1 MRKKTVLAGAERHNA
16 RWSSWGYEYNV
27 QQRVG
32 LAAACA
38 ALAAFAASA
47 DVVHFVNGDRLTGS
61 LASAPA
67 GAIAINVPHVGVV
80 VVPAEQVARV
90 EQDAPARTGSE
101 ERVAVWDV
109 RSDMSLVVAS
119 GNTRTQDMHL
129 TLAAERTGVVF
140 DNVFD
145 LAARRA
151 NARAGA
157 EGPVTL
163 TKDQI
168 DIAYDLRWK
177 YDEAWY
183 AAVNLDFFRDPIKDI
198 YERYTAGVGLGHTLW
213 DGQHSTLK
221 TDIGVSQVFEKKAGA
236 ARVMRSDDP
245 ALRWSL
251 TFKHWLK
258 PDLLEIFHHN
268 EVLHI
273 LAAEQGTVWDS
284 DTGVRFHLNSRWH
297 AGLRLD
303 LQHETEPAAGRAR
316 TDASY
321 AIDLGVEI

>member
-1 MRKKTVLAGAERHNA
+1 MER
-16 RWSSWGYEYNV
+16 V
-27 QQRVG
+27 RVV
-32 LAAACA
+32 AVCA
-38 ALAAFAASA
+38 ALAALAASA

-61 LASAPA
+61 LTSAPP
-67 GAIAINVPHVGVV
+67 GAVAIDVPHVGVV
-80 VVPAEQVARV
+80 VVPTAQVARV
-90 EQDAPARTGSE
+90 EQDAPVPAGPEQSAPTWE
-101 ERVAVWDV
+101 V
-109 RSDMSLVVAS
+109 RSALSLVAAS

-129 TLAAERTGVVF
+129 TVAAERTGVVF
-140 DNVFD
+140 DNVLD
-145 LAARRA
+145 LAASRA

-183 AAVNLDFFRDPIKDI
+183 AALNLDFFRDPIKDV
-198 YERYTAGVGLGHTLW
+198 YERYTAGLGLGHTLW
-213 DGQHSTLK
+213 DEQRGTLK
-221 TDIGVSQVFEKKAGA
+221 TDIGISQVFEKKAGA
-236 ARVMRSDDP
+236 ARAMRSDDP

-251 TFKHWLK
+251 TFEHWLK
-258 PDLLEIFHHN
+258 PDLLEIYHHN
-268 EVLHI
+268 QVLHI
-273 LAAEQGTVWDS
+273 LAAEHGTVWDS

-303 LQHETEPAAGRAR
+303 LQHETEPAAGRGR

-321 AIDLGVEI
+321 AIDLGLKI